1 MRKNWKIWGGS
12 LLLIALIGGAVA
24 WRQAVTRTAPAT
36 TTETTRGTHAATA
49 SSATVTRTRATT
61 WQTLKHPLK
70 LPILMYHSISRGNQ
84 LRVPAAQFRREM
96 VYLKRHHYRA
106 LTTQEAIRALTTNT
120 VPQKKVVWITLDDA
134 YRDNLTRALPILKET
149 HLHATINVI
158 TGFTHK
164 ANHLSLAE
172 MRAMRRTGAVDF
184 ASHTVQHLDL
194 NALTAAQQRQEL
206 VASKRWLDQH
216 PAVVLSGRTGQRD
229 HPQVGPGRRV
239 PVGPDHPG
247 GRGPAEA
254 GPLQPGPAPNH
265 PGHDHRDLRCAGER
279 DQFVT
284 LIINNALET
293 PVSGAFL
300 VAERPMSHR
309 HDPAERKQSATSDNF
324 NKHSLSL

>member
-1 MRKNWKIWGGS
+1 MRHNWKIWGGS

-70 LPILMYHSISRGNQ
+70 LPILMYHSISHGNQ

-96 VYLKRHHYRA
+96 VYLKRHHYRT

-172 MRAMRRTGAVDF
+172 MRAMRRTGTVDF
-184 ASHTVQHLDL
+184 ASHTVQYLDL
-194 NALTAAQQRQEL
+194 NALTAAQQRKEL
-206 VASKRWLDQH
+206 VASKRWLDHHLDQNTRLLCY
-216 PAVVLSGRTGQRD
+216 PAGRANATTRKLAKAAGYQLALTTQEGVAQLKQGRYNLARLRIT
-229 HPQVGPGRRV
+229 PGMTTATFAALV
-239 PVGPDHPG
+239 
-247 GRGPAEA
+247 
-254 GPLQPGPAPNH
+254 N
-265 PGHDHRDLRCAGER
+265 
-279 DQFVT
+279 VT
-284 LIINNALET
+284 N
-293 PVSGAFL
+293 S
-300 VAERPMSHR
+300 
-309 HDPAERKQSATSDNF
+309 
-324 NKHSLSL
+324 